1 MSNVMIYCSIS
12 VGVGCKTEDEYDSG
26 YTHEQWAALSAEEK
40 QRVIDANYDNHC
52 HSHLNGSAY
61 AKDAPND

>member
-12 VGVGCKTEDEYDSG
+12 VGVGCKTE
-26 YTHEQWAALSAEEK
+26 EK

-52 HSHLNGSAY
+52 HCHLDGSAY
-61 AKDAPND
+61 AKDVTND